1 MSAPRKTWFRALDS
15 KAERLARQLS
25 ALENE
30 IWEEA
35 LDSDRARWR
44 REALAKIAQEG

>member
-1 MSAPRKTWFRALDS
+1 MSAPRKIWGWGLDS
-15 KAERLARQLS
+15 RVECLARQMS
-25 ALENE
+25 AQENE

-44 REALAKIAQEG
+44 REAIAKIAQEG